1 MTTDELLTT
10 QEVAERLKVHI
21 NTVYNYI
28 DAGKLQVIKLDGTIR
43 IRVSALERFLSERTT
58 SEK

>member
-1 MTTDELLTT
+1 MVTDELLTT

-28 DAGKLQVIKLDGTIR
+28 DSGKLKAIR
-43 IRVSALERFLSERTT
+43 MEGLLRVRTSDLESFLSNGRGDD
-58 SEK
+58 